1 MKIHWDEWIRRC
13 EALWAMAQPLAQAI
27 RPGCPIEEPFDL
39 TIASLLY
46 QRTALASFHPDQL
59 HKLIR
64 EDRAASIMDCSLSSF
79 LELGANR
86 PEFVGRMD
94 LASAAVRLPVAVL
107 EIVEALEAGAQ
118 SSEPFGCLVARDTG
132 YWREQE
138 LSKSAST
145 TTLTC
150 CGDGISLDLESSL
163 DVVMLVR
170 NGFGHGEKDKRST
183 SRRRTDREDRLNR
196 TFRCRLIEAEQV
208 LSEWILSKMSQA
220 LLP

>member
-1 MKIHWDEWIRRC
+1 
-13 EALWAMAQPLAQAI
+13 
-27 RPGCPIEEPFDL
+27 
-39 TIASLLY
+39 
-46 QRTALASFHPDQL
+46 
-59 HKLIR
+59 
-64 EDRAASIMDCSLSSF
+64 
-79 LELGANR
+79 
-86 PEFVGRMD
+86 MD

-138 LSKSAST
+138 LSKSVST

-163 DVVMLVR
+163 GVVMLVR

-183 SRRRTDREDRLNR
+183 SKRRTDREDRLNR